1 MTLPQTNTNDCN
13 ASPLAGTGSTLPG
26 LKFIL
31 VETSRPGN
39 IGAAAR
45 AMKTM
50 GFTQLVLVRPRFADA
65 TSDPEAIAFA
75 SGAQDVL
82 QAAQVVD
89 SIEEA
94 LAGCNFAAAVS
105 ARLREFSPPVIAP
118 RALAAQ
124 LATAVDC
131 QAALVFGNERFG
143 LPNTIVEKC
152 NVLINIPANTA
163 YSSLNLA
170 QAVQVVAYECALA
183 LQASASYCASHGLG
197 AADGGDAVH
206 ATRLFVPHGTTAAAS
221 DAATNASA
229 GIAASARTDTR
240 AGAGAVGFQG
250 QAADLQQVEA
260 LYVHLEEAL
269 VALAFLDPA
278 NPKKLMTRLR
288 RMFSRAGLEVE
299 EVNILRGIASRIL
312 RNRQP

>member
-1 MTLPQTNTNDCN
+1 MTLPETSTNDCN
-13 ASPLAGTGSTLPG
+13 RTAGTAGASVG
-26 LKFIL
+26 AALKFIL

-65 TSDPEAIAFA
+65 LGDPEAVAFA

-89 SIEEA
+89 SIEAA

-105 ARLREFSPPVIAP
+105 ARLREFSPPVVAP
-118 RALAAQ
+118 RALAEH

-131 QAALVFGNERFG
+131 RAALVFGNERFG
-143 LPNTIVEKC
+143 LPNAIVEKC
-152 NVLINIPANTA
+152 NVLINIPANPA

-170 QAVQVVAYECALA
+170 QAVQIVAYECAMA
-183 LQASASYCASHGLG
+183 RQGSVSVG
-197 AADGGDAVH
+197 APADSIGSMN
-206 ATRLFVPHGTTAAAS
+206 PGTTPG
-221 DAATNASA
+221 TTP
-229 GIAASARTDTR
+229 GTI
-240 AGAGAVGFQG
+240 GFHG
-250 QAADLQQVEA
+250 QAAGLQEVEA
-260 LYVHLEEAL
+260 LYGHLEQAL
-269 VALAFLDPA
+269 VAIDFLDPA

-288 RMFSRAGLEVE
+288 RLFSRAGLEVE
-299 EVNILRGIASRIL
+299 EVNILRGVANRIL
-312 RNRQP
+312 RSRQP